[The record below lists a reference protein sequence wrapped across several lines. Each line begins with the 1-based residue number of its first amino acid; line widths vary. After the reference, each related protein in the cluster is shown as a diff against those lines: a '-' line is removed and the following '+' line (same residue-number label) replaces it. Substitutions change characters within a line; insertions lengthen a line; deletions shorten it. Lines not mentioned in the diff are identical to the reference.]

1 MNTPASTVS
10 ESNIATPSNASIT
23 TLATHPF
30 LWSVR
35 RELWEN
41 RSIYLAPIIVAIV
54 GLIGYFLRISSLP
67 ERRRAA
73 SLLDPVAQRAAIAMP
88 YEFAAMVIMLTAVIV
103 GVFYSLDAL
112 YGERR
117 DRSILF
123 WKSLPVSD
131 LTTVLS
137 KAAIPLIILPAVTF
151 GIIIVTQLI
160 MLLVSSA
167 VLAINGVS
175 PSSTLDNFPF
185 FTQSGLVAYGIAV
198 ATLWHAPIY
207 GWLLLVSGWVRRAT
221 FLWAAMPVIMLG
233 VLGKL
238 LLNPGRFYPIVRDRL
253 IGWAPRAFDFNVHEE
268 MTFDSMVQITPV
280 RFLSAPGLWIGL
292 AFLVAFL
299 VAAIRVRR
307 YRSSL

>member
-1 MNTPASTVS
+1 MITAP
-10 ESNIATPSNASIT
+10 ESSIKSQT
-23 TLATHPF
+23 AVLPNSPIRP
-30 LWSVR
+30 LCWSVR
-35 RELWEN
+35 REIWEN

-54 GLIGYFLRISSLP
+54 GLIGYLLRIGSLP

-88 YEFAAMVIMLTAVIV
+88 YEFAAMAIMLTAIIV

-131 LTTVLS
+131 LTVVLS
-137 KAAIPLIILPAVTF
+137 KAAMPLIVLPVVTF
-151 GIIIVTQLI
+151 AIIIGTQLI

-175 PSSTLDNFPF
+175 PASTWDNFPF

-207 GWLLLVSGWVRRAT
+207 GWLLLVSGWVRRAA
-221 FLWAAMPVIMLG
+221 FLWAVMPVIMLG

-238 LLNPGRFYPIVRDRL
+238 LLNPGRFYPMVRDRL
-253 IGWAPRAFDFNVHEE
+253 IGWAPRAFDFNVRET
-268 MTFDSMVQITPV
+268 MTFDSMVQITPM

-292 AFLVAFL
+292 AFFVAFL
-299 VAAIRVRR
+299 FAAIRVRR